1 MSDRPPQRTPNRRLA
16 SLITEAGFSSS
27 KPRPQGGPARP
38 GARPRPA
45 VRQDLRDPLAAR
57 PAAPGD
63 HPRADRRGLHP
74 AARAPPLR
82 TGPGP
87 RRMRPGL
94 RGPGV
99 RGHARGGGRHRQ
111 RAVAEGLG
119 QPCGA
124 AQDRLHPGRARR
136 PQQGL
141 ADRPGRRVG
150 GAGQR
155 ARDLDARRGLRGPRD
170 RGDRRDRKIR
180 RDRWGGGGRRERWCR
195 AARCSRG
202 SARCPV
208 RGARRSRGERRG
220 CPGRCPRARALQAV
234 RTLRTTGIP
243 HRPDGS
249 GPAGSGAAG
258 RPRRPAATAVRTRPR
273 PAGQRRR
280 RRGSALGRRAL
291 PYPRQRLRR
300 RPRPPGAR
308 PVPGA
313 RDGTHAPRLLRGGHR
328 APASSPPPPT

>member
-27 KPRPQGGPARP
+27 RPRPQGGPARP
-38 GARPRPA
+38 GAWPRPA

-155 ARDLDARRGLRGPRD
+155 ARDPDARRGRMGTTGPRGPS
-170 RGDRRDRKIR
+170 GPEGPPGPVG
-180 RDRWGGGGRRERWCR
+180 RWGPPRTVVPCG
-195 AARCSRG
+195 
-202 SARCPV
+202 PV
-208 RGARRSRGERRG
+208 LPGERAVPRTG
-220 CPGRCPRARALQAV
+220 RTAEPG
-234 RTLRTTGIP
+234 
-243 HRPDGS
+243 
-249 GPAGSGAAG
+249 
-258 RPRRPAATAVRTRPR
+258 
-273 PAGQRRR
+273 
-280 RRGSALGRRAL
+280 
-291 PYPRQRLRR
+291 
-300 RPRPPGAR
+300 
-308 PVPGA
+308 
-313 RDGTHAPRLLRGGHR
+313 
-328 APASSPPPPT
+328 